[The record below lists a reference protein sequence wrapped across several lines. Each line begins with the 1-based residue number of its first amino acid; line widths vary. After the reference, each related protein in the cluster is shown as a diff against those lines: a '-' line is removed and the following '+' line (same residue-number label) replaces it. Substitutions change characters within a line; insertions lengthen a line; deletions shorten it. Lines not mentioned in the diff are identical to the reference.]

1 MKQTNKIVLLTLV
14 CCLFSF
20 CWNTT
25 KAATY
30 FGKATAESKPSIG
43 GVVYISRPLKG
54 STDFG
59 GLLWRRVEN
68 VQTIQQ
74 QVLTKGQR
82 KDLIIIPR
90 DAVGKR
96 VDVEFHFVA
105 LPNEGYK
112 FDKWTAEFV
121 QFKNASEANNNPAS
135 NEVTIKSTKKDDP
148 TIMGTYYA
156 NFVASKV
163 DNVVSKTDVTVSGN
177 PYGVSNEGTV
187 VFTVSNANGVKD
199 FTCSISGEGFAFAD
213 GTYENSATYNNDN
226 GQITIRYTYT
236 ADNALGIFNGTI
248 TLTSKGHDDGQ
259 KESEKS
265 ETIVATVSDFTP
277 SFSVSDYNYN
287 FDNQVVVGGNFY
299 NGANKLAPTSLN
311 VFANAQPAT
320 ENKNGTVW
328 SVWLS
333 DNASGVFSVDG
344 ALGAD
349 GKYHPDKG
357 NATVKLSPKK
367 AGAYSAKL
375 HIQCTYYDKNGQP
388 TSTEKIIT
396 LLANTIS
403 VGSKLLFNAQDGYA
417 HTFSDTYCA
426 EKIENTIPLQVEH
439 VTDLSCSIDGNTD
452 NVFTCSLVNN
462 QVVISILSQK
472 PGNYSAVVV
481 VKGKN
486 SNNPGYE
493 NEETSATMQVSGKVL
508 LHTPELKALS
518 GHSQVT
524 LRWQPIVGATEY
536 RLQIG
541 TETPITISADKT
553 EYVHSNL
560 SVNQT
565 YTYTLTAVYAP
576 DETYNTSATA
586 TATSGVITAES
597 ASATGLQTGTQ
608 HPTYNTFP
616 YKKLRDI
623 DLSAAFANG
632 KAAFDSLYI
641 FGVTTNTD
649 EATVTVDG
657 KKYPVITGPSAQKEI
672 NAKTPCYIYKR
683 DGDNYCHSGTIENMN
698 VADKP
703 SQFNIPAKG
712 QKLYFTGYCPY
723 ASCGYK
729 ETDNGVIYI
738 SYSKSNIDIYLDNL
752 QLYPRIKKEKGL
764 YYRDS
769 KGNRDPY
776 NADTTK
782 IDAGAFILG
791 GLNYFVQG
799 SGGALVFHNQNKEF
813 YPKVHLS
820 GDNTLKS
827 TNGRVIRL
835 TQGNI
840 VLQAGQYSSPIHI
853 LATDNKSKTILSID
867 DEWFK
872 RNASGT
878 ERVNG
883 ILRLENSVKN
893 SPSIDLGN
901 QQNIINFNGGRI
913 YMRNAIP
920 FSGAYKTAFA
930 VSWRKFEK
938 TMLGLTATMYGV
950 GQDQADGGV
959 NFNDGTIFCM
969 PLLESDIAVAYRS
982 FYRDYTSMKCP
993 KTVKINGGTFNSMVW
1008 ACDSAASLGGSPTN
1022 MHGDTLARVGFK
1034 ANSVDGYGLQSSPIV
1049 FNNVMYNN
1057 ETLAD
1062 HYQNNPNCGYN
1073 QNSITPTDKDSVFYI
1088 IPSDEVVQDMGI
1100 TPWVLCIPE
1109 LKAGSS
1115 GKDMIMGGDK
1125 NVTST
1130 DKTKTLRLL
1139 YGSFDDYVVDA
1150 LYDDKDKYV
1159 SPSLGATV
1167 TMTDKNKKHQEILNT
1182 SDYAIEDR
1190 VYMILPLVA
1199 DQWRMF
1205 VPPFDVSKVS
1215 VIESYPDD
1223 LAKKETVNEARKNQ
1237 ARHTLDF
1244 LYYCCEGIEFYNN
1257 SAVGLDNFKNS
1268 WINYTYK
1275 TSKYRP
1281 QIIELAHATE
1291 DNWFDANYYLYHSSG
1306 TWSFDGTNFTTDWQP
1321 AAVENKQFDGTT
1333 HPVVMKQGEIYA
1345 FEFPYKQGNDYTKW
1359 DYWTGKYLLLEGY
1372 GPQTLH
1378 GTNYVSEVT
1387 GDYLVS
1393 GSASL
1398 RGNATFADMTVPQKS
1413 NAYYLTTSTSGNTEN
1428 NKYIAG
1434 ANQSRTLEPAEG
1446 FLLANIPVSSAP
1458 ARAIAIN
1465 TGVVTYD
1472 QETETTGSVPTIAG
1486 GRTLIVNSVDGGLTV
1501 IPVVPQQVGIY
1512 GSAGQL
1518 ITSDYMTDETTLSL
1532 PAGIYMVRGEKETA
1546 KVIVR

>member
-1 MKQTNKIVLLTLV
+1 MNTIENICKFLKLGLVVFCVVVSNDSFGARHYGKADVKSNPSRSGYVGISEKNKEDAVSRISKNSSTDSATPSKYNWSKDADLTVYFTCKSRYGYAFSTWTCQTPQFTSVDV
-14 CCLFSF
+14 
-20 CWNTT
+20 TT
-25 KAATY
+25 KNTVTCT
-30 FGKATAESKPSIG
+30 GTE
-43 GVVYISRPLKG
+43 
-54 STDFG
+54 T
-59 GLLWRRVEN
+59 
-68 VQTIQQ
+68 
-74 QVLTKGQR
+74 
-82 KDLIIIPR
+82 
-90 DAVGKR
+90 
-96 VDVEFHFVA
+96 
-105 LPNEGYK
+105 
-112 FDKWTAEFV
+112 
-121 QFKNASEANNNPAS
+121 NP
-135 NEVTIKSTKKDDP
+135 TP
-148 TIMGTYYA
+148 MGTYYA

-163 DNVVSKTDVTVSGN
+163 DNVVSKTDVAVSGN

-187 VFTVSNANGVKD
+187 VFAVSNADEVED
-199 FTCSISGEGFAFAD
+199 FTCSISGEGFAFAS
-213 GTYENSATYNNDN
+213 GTYATYNN
-226 GQITIRYTYT
+226 GQITIRYKYT
-236 ADNALGIFNGTI
+236 AGNEAGKHRGII
-248 TLTSKGHDDGQ
+248 TLTSKGFDDG
-259 KESEKS
+259 KDPSS
-265 ETIVATVSDFTP
+265 LSVSIFANVDLMP

-287 FDNQVVVGGNFY
+287 VDNVVIVGASILNKE
-299 NGANKLAPTSLN
+299 GALIPTYQN
-311 VFANAQPAT
+311 EAAKA
-320 ENKNGTVW
+320 EMAIGNKNGTIW
-328 SVWLS
+328 SVWLT
-333 DNASGVFSVDG
+333 DNTNNAFTVVGTPDT
-344 ALGAD
+344 D
-349 GKYHPDKG
+349 GKYHPEKG
-357 NATVKLSPKK
+357 NAIVKLLPMQ
-367 AGAYSAKL
+367 AGSYSAKL
-375 HIQCTYYDKNGQP
+375 HVQCTYYDKNGMAFV
-388 TSTEKIIT
+388 STEQTIT
-396 LLANTIS
+396 LSATATQS
-403 VGSKLLFNAQDGYA
+403 QQSKLTFNNTEGYA
-417 HTFSDTYCA
+417 HRFKDTYCN
-426 EKIENTIPLQVEH
+426 EKIENIISLKVENVINLQ
-439 VTDLSCSIDGNTD
+439 CSMTGNDD
-452 NVFTCSLVNN
+452 NVFAYNLGDG
-462 QVVISILSQK
+462 QVVISISSAK
-472 PGNYSAVVV
+472 PGNYSATLTISGDDSRVGHS
-481 VKGKN
+481 GK
-486 SNNPGYE
+486 
-493 NEETSATMQVSGKVL
+493 TSATMQVSGKVL
-508 LHTPELKALS
+508 LRTPELKALS

-524 LRWQPIVGATEY
+524 LRWQPIVGATGY

-541 TETPITISADKT
+541 PDTPITISADQT

-565 YTYTLTAVYAP
+565 YTYTLTAVYAT

-608 HPTYNTFP
+608 HPTFNTFP

-632 KAAFDSLYI
+632 KAACDLLYI

-649 EATVTVDG
+649 GVTITVNG
-657 KKYPVITGPSAQKEI
+657 EKYPKINAPSSVAAS
-672 NAKTPCYIYKR
+672 NAKTPCYIYQQ
-683 DGDNYCHSGTIENMN
+683 DGDNYRYKETIENMN
-698 VADKP
+698 VPSKP
-703 SQFNIPAKG
+703 SQFNISANG

-729 ETDNGVIYI
+729 ETDNGVICI
-738 SYSKSNIDIYLDNL
+738 FRSKNQNPNIDIYLDNL

-764 YYRDS
+764 CYN
-769 KGNRDPY
+769 KDPY
-776 NADTTK
+776 NADTTTIG
-782 IDAGAFILG
+782 IDDF
-791 GLNYFVQG
+791 GLIVWDLKYYVQG
-799 SGGALVFHNQNKEF
+799 SGGALVFHNKNKDKEF
-813 YPKVHLS
+813 NPKVHLS

-835 TQGNI
+835 TYSDK

-853 LATDNKSKTILSID
+853 LATDNDSKTILSID

-878 ERVNG
+878 EHVNG

-901 QQNIINFNGGRI
+901 QQNTINFNGGRI

-938 TMLGLTATMYGV
+938 TVGPISAIMYGL
-950 GQDQADGGV
+950 GQDQANGGV

-969 PLLESDIAVAYRS
+969 PLLESDIAAAYRS

-993 KTVKINGGTFNSMVW
+993 TTVKINGGTFNSMVW
-1008 ACDSAASLGGSPTN
+1008 ACDAAASLGGSPTN
-1022 MHGDTLARVGFK
+1022 MHGDPLTRVGFK

-1088 IPSDEVVQDMGI
+1088 IPSDKVVQDVGLI
-1100 TPWVLCIPE
+1100 PWVLCIPE
-1109 LKAGSS
+1109 LKAGST
-1115 GKDMIMGGDK
+1115 GKEMIMGGDK
-1125 NVTST
+1125 DVTST

-1139 YGSFDDYVVDA
+1139 YGSFDDYMVNA
-1150 LYDDKDKYV
+1150 LSGYV

-1167 TMTDKNKKHQEILNT
+1167 KMTDQRKKHQEILNT

-1215 VIESYPDD
+1215 IIESYPDD
-1223 LAKKETVNEARKNQ
+1223 LATKETVDAARKNQ

-1275 TSKYRP
+1275 NYNYRP
-1281 QIIELAHATE
+1281 QIIELTHATE
-1291 DNWFDANYYLYHSSG
+1291 DNWFDAHYYLYHSSG

-1378 GTNYVSEVT
+1378 GTNYASEVT
-1387 GDYLVS
+1387 GDYLVP

-1413 NAYYLTTSTSGNTEN
+1413 NAYYLTTSTSGNTDK

-1446 FLLANIPVSSAP
+1446 FLLANIPASSAP

-1472 QETETTGSVPTIAG
+1472 QETETTTGVPTIAG

-1501 IPVVPQQVGIY
+1501 IPVVAQQVGIY

-1518 ITSDYMTDETTLSL
+1518 IASDYMTDETTLSL

-1546 KVIVR
+1546 KVVVR

>member
-1 MKQTNKIVLLTLV
+1 MKNISTRYSLLITII
-14 CCLFSF
+14 CLTIF
-20 CWNTT
+20 CGLLPT
-25 KAATY
+25 KVMAAGTFY
-30 FGKATAESKPSIG
+30 GKAVAEANPQRG
-43 GVVYISRPLKG
+43 GYVYIDVYYKVAIDYEKEDVEKKISTLTSHSATCNRWTLSN
-54 STDFG
+54 STDFY
-59 GLLWRRVEN
+59 VHFTN
-68 VQTIQQ
+68 NSK
-74 QVLTKGQR
+74 KGYAFIGWTSPNGFKSSSKTAQNHIER
-82 KDLIIIPR
+82 CNGSEEEPTDL
-90 DAVGKR
+90 
-96 VDVEFHFVA
+96 
-105 LPNEGYK
+105 
-112 FDKWTAEFV
+112 
-121 QFKNASEANNNPAS
+121 
-135 NEVTIKSTKKDDP
+135 
-148 TIMGTYYA
+148 GTYYA

-163 DNVVSKTDVTVSGN
+163 DNVVSKTDVVVSGN
-177 PYGVSNEGTV
+177 PYGVSNDGTV
-187 VFTVSNANGVKD
+187 VFAVSNADEIAD
-199 FTCSISGEGFAFAD
+199 FSCLISGEGFAFAN
-213 GTYENSATYNNDN
+213 GTYENSATYSN
-226 GQITIRYTYT
+226 GQITIRYKYT
-236 ADNALGIFNGTI
+236 AGNEVGKHGGNI
-248 TLTSKGHDDGQ
+248 TLTSKGFDDG
-259 KESEKS
+259 KDPSSLSES
-265 ETIVATVSDFTP
+265 IFANVDLTP

-287 FDNQVVVGGNFY
+287 VDNVVIVGASILNKE
-299 NGANKLAPTSLN
+299 GALIPTYQN
-311 VFANAQPAT
+311 EAAKA
-320 ENKNGTVW
+320 EMAIGNKNGTIW
-328 SVWLS
+328 SVWLT
-333 DNASGVFSVDG
+333 DNTNNAFTVVGTPDT
-344 ALGAD
+344 D
-349 GKYHPDKG
+349 GKYHPEKG
-357 NATVKLSPKK
+357 NAIVKLLPMQ
-367 AGAYSAKL
+367 AGSYSAKL
-375 HIQCTYYDKNGQP
+375 HVQCTYYDKNGMASV
-388 TSTEKIIT
+388 STEQTIT
-396 LLANTIS
+396 LSATATLS
-403 VGSKLLFNAQDGYA
+403 QQSKLTFNNTEEYA
-417 HTFSDTYCA
+417 HRFKDTYCN
-426 EKIENTIPLQVEH
+426 EKIENIISLKVENVINLQ
-439 VTDLSCSIDGNTD
+439 CSMTGKDD
-452 NVFTCSLVNN
+452 NVFAYNLGDG
-462 QVVISILSQK
+462 QVVISLLSAK
-472 PGNYSAVVV
+472 PGNYSATLTISGDDSREGQS
-481 VKGKN
+481 GK
-486 SNNPGYE
+486 
-493 NEETSATMQVSGKVL
+493 TSATMQVSGKVL

-576 DETYNTSATA
+576 DETYNTSTTA

-608 HPTYNTFP
+608 HPTNNTFP

-632 KAAFDSLYI
+632 KAACDLLYI

-649 EATVTVDG
+649 GATVTVNG
-657 KKYPVITGPSAQKEI
+657 KNYPEITRPSAQKEI
-672 NAKTPCYIYKR
+672 NAKTPCYIYQK
-683 DGDNYCHSGTIENMN
+683 DGDNYRYKETIENMN
-698 VADKP
+698 VPSKP
-703 SQFNIPAKG
+703 SQFKISANG

-729 ETDNGVIYI
+729 EDDNGVIYI
-738 SYSKSNIDIYLDNL
+738 FRSKNQNPNIDIYLDNL

-764 YYRDS
+764 YYS
-769 KGNRDPY
+769 KDPY
-776 NADTTK
+776 NADTTTIGISDFGWDLK
-782 IDAGAFILG
+782 
-791 GLNYFVQG
+791 YYVQG
-799 SGGALVFHNQNKEF
+799 SGGALVFHNQNKDKEF
-813 YPKVHLS
+813 NPKVHLS

-835 TQGNI
+835 TYSDK

-853 LATDNKSKTILSID
+853 LATDNDSKTVLSID
-867 DEWFK
+867 DEWFR

-901 QQNIINFNGGRI
+901 QQNTINFNGGRI

-930 VSWRKFEK
+930 VSWRNFEK
-938 TMLGLTATMYGV
+938 TMGPISATMYGL
-950 GQDQADGGV
+950 GQDQANGGV

-969 PLLESDIAVAYRS
+969 PLLESDIAAAYRS

-993 KTVKINGGTFNSMVW
+993 TTVKINGGTFNSMVW
-1008 ACDSAASLGGSPTN
+1008 ACDAAASLGGSPTN
-1022 MHGDTLARVGFK
+1022 MHGDPLTRVGFK

-1088 IPSDEVVQDMGI
+1088 IPSDKVVQDVGLI
-1100 TPWVLCIPE
+1100 PWVLCIPE
-1109 LKAGSS
+1109 LKAGST
-1115 GKDMIMGGDK
+1115 GNEMIMGGDK
-1125 NVTST
+1125 DVTST

-1139 YGSFDDYVVDA
+1139 YGSFDDYMVSA
-1150 LYDDKDKYV
+1150 LSGYV

-1167 TMTDKNKKHQEILNT
+1167 KMTDQRKKHQEILNA

-1215 VIESYPDD
+1215 VVESYPDD
-1223 LAKKETVNEARKNQ
+1223 LATKETVDAARKNQ

-1275 TSKYRP
+1275 NYNYRP
-1281 QIIELAHATE
+1281 QIIELTHATE
-1291 DNWFDANYYLYHSSG
+1291 DNWFDAHYYLYHSSG
-1306 TWSFDGTNFTTDWQP
+1306 TWNFDGVNFTTDWQP
-1321 AAVENKQFDGTT
+1321 AAVENKQFDGMT

-1387 GDYLVS
+1387 GDYSVS

-1398 RGNATFADMTVPQKS
+1398 RGNATFADMTVQKS
-1413 NAYYLTTSTSGNTEN
+1413 NAYYLTTSTSGNTEK

-1446 FLLANIPVSSAP
+1446 FLLANIPASSAP

-1472 QETETTGSVPTIAG
+1472 QETETTTGVPTIAG

-1501 IPVVPQQVGIY
+1501 IPVVAQQVGIY

-1518 ITSDYMTDETTLSL
+1518 IASDYMTDETTLSL

>member
-1 MKQTNKIVLLTLV
+1 MKRIYPKYGLWLKIVCAIVLL
-14 CCLFSF
+14 CSFS
-20 CWNTT
+20 NRIE
-25 KAATY
+25 AGRHY
-30 FGKATAESKPSIG
+30 GKAIVKSQPERGGYVYVSQNSAKDAEQKITTLTTDASTPSKYNWSKDADLT
-43 GVVYISRPLKG
+43 VYF
-54 STDFG
+54 T
-59 GLLWRRVEN
+59 
-68 VQTIQQ
+68 
-74 QVLTKGQR
+74 
-82 KDLIIIPR
+82 
-90 DAVGKR
+90 
-96 VDVEFHFVA
+96 
-105 LPNEGYK
+105 
-112 FDKWTAEFV
+112 
-121 QFKNASEANNNPAS
+121 NNPAKGYAFNGWTS
-135 NEVTIKSTKKDDP
+135 TNGFSSSSKTAQNTITCKGSEDSP
-148 TIMGTYYA
+148 TDMGTYYA

-163 DNVVSKTDVTVSGN
+163 DNVVSKTDVAVSGN

-187 VFTVSNANGVKD
+187 VFAVSNADEVAD
-199 FTCSISGEGFAFAD
+199 FTCSISREGFAFAD
-213 GTYENSATYNNDN
+213 RTYENSATYSN
-226 GQITIRYTYT
+226 GQITIRYKYT
-236 ADNALGIFNGTI
+236 ADNEAGKHGGSI
-248 TLTSKGHDDGQ
+248 TLTSKGYDEGKDPSSWS
-259 KESEKS
+259 ES
-265 ETIVATVSDFTP
+265 IFANVDLTP
-277 SFSVSDYNYN
+277 SFSTLDNYDYNS
-287 FDNQVVVGGNFY
+287 DNEVIVGASILSKE
-299 NGANKLAPTSLN
+299 GALTPTYQN
-311 VFANAQPAT
+311 ETAEAETAIG
-320 ENKNGTVW
+320 NKNGTIW
-328 SVWLS
+328 SVWLT
-333 DNASGVFSVDG
+333 DNTNNAFTVVGTLDT
-344 ALGAD
+344 D
-349 GKYHPDKG
+349 GKYHPEKG
-357 NATVKLSPKK
+357 NAIVKLLPMQ
-367 AGAYSAKL
+367 AGSYSAKL
-375 HIQCTYYDKNGQP
+375 HVQCTYYDKNGMASV
-388 TSTEKIIT
+388 STEQTIT
-396 LLANTIS
+396 LSATATLS
-403 VGSKLLFNAQDGYA
+403 QQSKLTFNNTEGYA
-417 HTFSDTYCA
+417 HRFKDTYCN
-426 EKIENTIPLQVEH
+426 EKIENIISLKVENVINLQ
-439 VTDLSCSIDGNTD
+439 CSMTGNDD
-452 NVFTCSLVNN
+452 NVFAYNLGDG
-462 QVVISILSQK
+462 QVVISLLSAK
-472 PGNYSAVVV
+472 PGNYSATLTISGDDSREGQS
-481 VKGKN
+481 GK
-486 SNNPGYE
+486 
-493 NEETSATMQVSGKVL
+493 TSATMQVSGKVL

-565 YTYTLTAVYAP
+565 YTDTLTAVYAP
-576 DETYNTSATA
+576 DETYNTSTTA

-608 HPTYNTFP
+608 HPTNNTFP

-632 KAAFDSLYI
+632 KAACDLLYI

-649 EATVTVDG
+649 GATVTVNG
-657 KKYPVITGPSAQKEI
+657 KNYPEITRPSAQKEI
-672 NAKTPCYIYKR
+672 NAKTPCYIYQK
-683 DGDNYCHSGTIENMN
+683 DGDNYRYKETIENMN
-698 VADKP
+698 VPSKP
-703 SQFNIPAKG
+703 SQFKISANG

-729 ETDNGVIYI
+729 EDDNGVIYI
-738 SYSKSNIDIYLDNL
+738 FRSKNQNPNIDIYLDNL

-764 YYRDS
+764 YYS
-769 KGNRDPY
+769 KDPY
-776 NADTTK
+776 NADTTTIGISDFGWDLK
-782 IDAGAFILG
+782 
-791 GLNYFVQG
+791 YYVQG
-799 SGGALVFHNQNKEF
+799 SGGALVFHNQNKDKEF
-813 YPKVHLS
+813 NPKVHLS

-835 TQGNI
+835 TYSDK

-853 LATDNKSKTILSID
+853 LATDNDSKTVLSID
-867 DEWFK
+867 DEWFR

-901 QQNIINFNGGRI
+901 QQNTINFNGGRI

-930 VSWRKFEK
+930 VSWRNFEK
-938 TMLGLTATMYGV
+938 TMGPISATMYGL
-950 GQDQADGGV
+950 GQDQANGDV

-969 PLLESDIAVAYRS
+969 PLLESDIAAAYRS

-993 KTVKINGGTFNSMVW
+993 TTVKINGGTFNSMVW
-1008 ACDSAASLGGSPTN
+1008 ACDAAASLGGSPTN
-1022 MHGDTLARVGFK
+1022 MHGDPLTRVGFK

-1088 IPSDEVVQDMGI
+1088 IPSDKVVQDVGLI
-1100 TPWVLCIPE
+1100 PWVLCIPE
-1109 LKAGSS
+1109 LKAGST
-1115 GKDMIMGGDK
+1115 GNEMIMGGDK
-1125 NVTST
+1125 DVTST

-1139 YGSFDDYVVDA
+1139 YGSFDDYMVSA
-1150 LYDDKDKYV
+1150 LSGYV

-1167 TMTDKNKKHQEILNT
+1167 KMTDQRKKHQEILNA

-1215 VIESYPDD
+1215 VVESYPDD
-1223 LAKKETVNEARKNQ
+1223 LATKETVDAARKNQ

-1275 TSKYRP
+1275 NYNYRP
-1281 QIIELAHATE
+1281 QIIELTHATE
-1291 DNWFDANYYLYHSSG
+1291 NNWFDAHYYLYHSSG

-1378 GTNYVSEVT
+1378 GTNYALEVT

-1413 NAYYLTTSTSGNTEN
+1413 NAYYLTTSTSGNTEQ

-1446 FLLANIPVSSAP
+1446 FLLANIPASSAP

-1472 QETETTGSVPTIAG
+1472 QETETTTGVPTIAG

-1501 IPVVPQQVGIY
+1501 IPVVAQQVGIY

-1518 ITSDYMTDETTLSL
+1518 IASDYMTDETTLSL
-1532 PAGIYMVRGEKETA
+1532 PAGIYMVRGEKEII

>member
-1 MKQTNKIVLLTLV
+1 MKQSNGVLLWLCILV
-14 CCLFSF
+14 CVLFFSGPCQAGFLSKTFCL
-20 CWNTT
+20 
-25 KAATY
+25 
-30 FGKATAESKPSIG
+30 KATIVAQPADRGGIVYLSRSINKAGYYSSVEDDNTIESKVLSDG
-43 GVVYISRPLKG
+43 KN
-54 STDFG
+54 TDAA
-59 GLLWRRVEN
+59 V
-68 VQTIQQ
+68 IY
-74 QVLTKGQR
+74 
-82 KDLIIIPR
+82 KDDFASKKSSEITFRFI
-90 DAVGKR
+90 AS
-96 VDVEFHFVA
+96 
-105 LPNEGYK
+105 PNKGYK
-112 FDKWTAEFV
+112 FGSWTL
-121 QFKNASEANNNPAS
+121 SDGTSISNNPAS
-135 NEVTIKSTKKDDP
+135 QTIECRTSGTDVPYDV
-148 TIMGTYYA
+148 GTYYA

-163 DNVVSKTDVTVSGN
+163 DNVVSKTDVAVSGN

-187 VFTVSNANGVKD
+187 VFAVSYANGIAD
-199 FTCSISGEGFAFAD
+199 FTCLISGEGFAFAN
-213 GTYENSATYNNDN
+213 GSYENSATYNSSN
-226 GQITIRYTYT
+226 GQITIRYKYT
-236 ADNALGIFNGTI
+236 ADNEAGKHGGII
-248 TLTSKGHDDGQ
+248 TLTSKGFDDG
-259 KESEKS
+259 KDPSSLSES
-265 ETIVATVSDFTP
+265 IFANVDLTP

-287 FDNQVVVGGNFY
+287 VDNVVIVGASILNKE
-299 NGANKLAPTSLN
+299 GALTPTYQN
-311 VFANAQPAT
+311 EAAKT
-320 ENKNGTVW
+320 EMAIGNKNGTIW
-328 SVWLS
+328 SVWLT
-333 DNASGVFSVDG
+333 DNTNNAFTVVGTPDT
-344 ALGAD
+344 D
-349 GKYHPDKG
+349 GKYHPEKG
-357 NATVKLSPKK
+357 KAIVKLLPMQ
-367 AGAYSAKL
+367 AGSYSAKL
-375 HIQCTYYDKNGQP
+375 YVQCTYYDKNGMASV
-388 TSTEKIIT
+388 STEQTIT
-396 LLANTIS
+396 LSATATLS
-403 VGSKLLFNAQDGYA
+403 QQSKLTFNNTEGYA
-417 HTFSDTYCA
+417 HRFKDTYCN
-426 EKIENTIPLQVEH
+426 EKIENIISLKVENVINLQ
-439 VTDLSCSIDGNTD
+439 CSMTGNDD
-452 NVFTCSLVNN
+452 NVFAYNFGDG
-462 QVVISILSQK
+462 QVVISLLSAK
-472 PGNYSAVVV
+472 PGDYSATLTISGDDSREGQS
-481 VKGKN
+481 GK
-486 SNNPGYE
+486 
-493 NEETSATMQVSGKVL
+493 TSATMQVSGKVL
-508 LHTPELKALS
+508 LHTPELTALS

-524 LRWQPIVGATEY
+524 LRWQPIVGATGY

-576 DETYNTSATA
+576 DETYNTTSATA

-632 KAAFDSLYI
+632 KAACNWLYI

-649 EATVTVDG
+649 GATVTVNG
-657 KKYPVITGPSAQKEI
+657 KNYPVITGPSAQKPA
-672 NAKTPCYIYKR
+672 NAKTPCYIYQK
-683 DGDNYCHSGTIENMN
+683 DGDNYRYEETIENMN

-703 SQFNIPAKG
+703 SRFNISANG

-729 ETDNGVIYI
+729 ETDNGVICI
-738 SYSKSNIDIYLDNL
+738 FRSKNQNPNIDIYLDNL

-764 YYRDS
+764 YYS
-769 KGNRDPY
+769 KDPY
-776 NADTTK
+776 HADTTTIGISDFGWALK
-782 IDAGAFILG
+782 
-791 GLNYFVQG
+791 YYVQG
-799 SGGALVFHNQNKEF
+799 SGGALVFHNKNKDKEF
-813 YPKVHLS
+813 NPKVHLS

-835 TQGNI
+835 TYSDK

-853 LATDNKSKTILSID
+853 LATDNDSKTILSID

-901 QQNIINFNGGRI
+901 QQNTINFNGGRI

-938 TMLGLTATMYGV
+938 TVGPISATMYGL
-950 GQDQADGGV
+950 GQDQANGGV

-969 PLLESDIAVAYRS
+969 PLLESDIAAAYRS

-993 KTVKINGGTFNSMVW
+993 TTVKINGGTFNSMVW
-1008 ACDSAASLGGSPTN
+1008 ACDAAASLGGSPTN
-1022 MHGDTLARVGFK
+1022 MHGDPLTRVGFK
-1034 ANSVDGYGLQSSPIV
+1034 ANSVDGYDLQSSPIV

-1088 IPSDEVVQDMGI
+1088 IPSDKVVQDVGLI
-1100 TPWVLCIPE
+1100 PWVLCIPE
-1109 LKAGSS
+1109 LKAGST
-1115 GKDMIMGGDK
+1115 GKEMIMGGDK
-1125 NVTST
+1125 DVTST

-1139 YGSFDDYVVDA
+1139 YGSFDDYMVNA
-1150 LYDDKDKYV
+1150 LSGYV

-1167 TMTDKNKKHQEILNT
+1167 KMTDQRKKHQEILNT

-1215 VIESYPDD
+1215 IIESYPDD
-1223 LAKKETVNEARKNQ
+1223 LATKETVDAARKNQ

-1275 TSKYRP
+1275 NYNYRP
-1281 QIIELAHATE
+1281 QIIELTHATE
-1291 DNWFDANYYLYHSSG
+1291 NNWFDAHYYLYHSSG

-1378 GTNYVSEVT
+1378 GTKYASEVT

-1413 NAYYLTTSTSGNTEN
+1413 NAYYLTTSTSGNTEQ

-1446 FLLANIPVSSAP
+1446 FLLANIPASSAP

-1472 QETETTGSVPTIAG
+1472 QETETTTGVPTIAG

-1501 IPVVPQQVGIY
+1501 IPVVAQQVGIY

-1518 ITSDYMTDETTLSL
+1518 IASDYMTDETTLSL

>member
-1 MKQTNKIVLLTLV
+1 MRACKYYIILLVGL
-14 CCLFSF
+14 LLS
-20 CWNTT
+20 NE
-25 KAATY
+25 TY
-30 FGKATAESKPSIG
+30 AYVYGNATAEAKPQLG
-43 GVVYISRPLKG
+43 GIVSVRDSESAAQKDINEKQNNKESGLIR
-54 STDFG
+54 G
-59 GLLWRRVEN
+59 GGRIDMRGEITAYLN
-68 VQTIQQ
+68 C
-74 QVLTKGQR
+74 K
-82 KDLIIIPR
+82 
-90 DAVGKR
+90 
-96 VDVEFHFVA
+96 
-105 LPNEGYK
+105 PNDGYR
-112 FDKWTAEFV
+112 FDKWQKDGQDYTNTMKASYCLKECKNWNMLSPTVLGYFV
-121 QFKNASEANNNPAS
+121 
-135 NEVTIKSTKKDDP
+135 
-148 TIMGTYYA
+148 A
-156 NFVASKV
+156 NFVASQV
-163 DNVVSKTDVTVSGN
+163 LSGEVQTPTTVLVEGE
-177 PYGVSNEGTV
+177 PYGISEKGEV
-187 VFTVSNANGVKD
+187 VFTVKNADAVAD
-199 FTCSISGEGFAFAD
+199 FTCSFEGAGFDFYGTNGTD
-213 GTYENSATYNNDN
+213 GTYENSATFSNGKITIAYRYKADNVVGLHQGKIKLISKGTDDGTTYSSVSVDVSANAQFTPDFSVSSPYNYNNENAVFVGTAVASTNLLFPTPKNGAASANSAQN
-226 GQITIRYTYT
+226 GQ
-236 ADNALGIFNGTI
+236 NGTI
-248 TLTSKGHDDGQ
+248 WKAWLTDDAANVFKINNGTKGSDNKYVVENGEIIVLLTSKNQGIQ
-259 KESEKS
+259 
-265 ETIVATVSDFTP
+265 TAT
-277 SFSVSDYNYN
+277 
-287 FDNQVVVGGNFY
+287 
-299 NGANKLAPTSLN
+299 
-311 VFANAQPAT
+311 
-320 ENKNGTVW
+320 
-328 SVWLS
+328 
-333 DNASGVFSVDG
+333 
-344 ALGAD
+344 
-349 GKYHPDKG
+349 
-357 NATVKLSPKK
+357 
-367 AGAYSAKL
+367 L
-375 HIQCTYYDKNGQP
+375 HIQCVYYDKHGTPSNVV
-388 TSTEKIIT
+388 EKEIILT
-396 LLANTIS
+396 AN
-403 VGSKLLFNAQDGYA
+403 A
-417 HTFSDTYCA
+417 TFSDESKITFAGQDNYIHNFGTTYTDTPVQT
-426 EKIENTIPLQVEH
+426 TIPIAIVNVKNCTPSFDKNGDVFGCVLG
-439 VTDLSCSIDGNTD
+439 DLDMQL
-452 NVFTCSLVNN
+452 SL
-462 QVVISILSQK
+462 LSAK
-472 PGNYSAVVV
+472 PGNYSATLTVSGDDSRDGQS
-481 VKGKN
+481 GK
-486 SNNPGYE
+486 
-493 NEETSATMQVSGKVL
+493 TSASMQVSGKVL
-508 LHTPELKALS
+508 LRTPELKALS

-524 LRWQPIVGATEY
+524 LRWQPIVGVTGY

-541 TETPITISADKT
+541 TDTPITIPADQT

-560 SVNQT
+560 SVNQN
-565 YTYTLTAVYAP
+565 YTYTLTAVYSP

-586 TATSGVITAES
+586 AATVGVITYES

-608 HPTYNTFP
+608 HPTSNTFP

-632 KAAFDSLYI
+632 KAACDSLYI

-649 EATVTVDG
+649 GATVAVDG
-657 KKYPVITGPSAQKEI
+657 KKYPVITGPSAQKPA
-672 NAKTPCYIYKR
+672 NAKTPCYIYQK
-683 DGDNYCHSGTIENMN
+683 DGDNYRYEETIENMN
-698 VADKP
+698 VAAKP
-703 SQFNIPAKG
+703 SQFNISANG
-712 QKLYFTGYCPY
+712 QKIYFTGYCPY
-723 ASCGYK
+723 ASCGYL
-729 ETDNGVIYI
+729 EDDNGVIYI
-738 SYSKSNIDIYLDNL
+738 SRSKNQNPNIDIYLDNL

-764 YYRDS
+764 CYN
-769 KGNRDPY
+769 KDPY
-776 NADTTK
+776 NADTTTIG
-782 IDAGAFILG
+782 IDDF
-791 GLNYFVQG
+791 GLIVWDLKYYVQG
-799 SGGALVFHNQNKEF
+799 SGGALVFHNKNKDKEF
-813 YPKVHLS
+813 NPKVHLS

-835 TQGNI
+835 TYSDK

-853 LATDNKSKTILSID
+853 LATDNDSKTILSID

-901 QQNIINFNGGRI
+901 QQNTINFNGGRI

-938 TMLGLTATMYGV
+938 TVGPISAIMYGL
-950 GQDQADGGV
+950 GQDQANGGV

-969 PLLESDIAVAYRS
+969 PLLESDIAAAYRS

-993 KTVKINGGTFNSMVW
+993 TTVKINGGTFNSMVW
-1008 ACDSAASLGGSPTN
+1008 ACDAAASLGGSPTN
-1022 MHGDTLARVGFK
+1022 MHGDPLTRVGFK
-1034 ANSVDGYGLQSSPIV
+1034 ANSVDGYDLQSSPIV

-1088 IPSDEVVQDMGI
+1088 IPSDKVVQDVGLI
-1100 TPWVLCIPE
+1100 PWVLCIPE
-1109 LKAGSS
+1109 LKAGST
-1115 GKDMIMGGDK
+1115 GKEMIMGGDK
-1125 NVTST
+1125 DVTST

-1139 YGSFDDYVVDA
+1139 YGSFDDYMVNA
-1150 LYDDKDKYV
+1150 LSGYV

-1167 TMTDKNKKHQEILNT
+1167 KMTDQRKKHQEISNT

-1223 LAKKETVNEARKNQ
+1223 LAAKETVDAARKNQ

-1275 TSKYRP
+1275 NYNYRP
-1281 QIIELAHATE
+1281 QIIELTHATE
-1291 DNWFDANYYLYHSSG
+1291 NNWFDAHYYLYHSSG

-1378 GTNYVSEVT
+1378 GTNYASEVT
-1387 GDYLVS
+1387 GDYLVP

-1413 NAYYLTTSTSGNTEN
+1413 NAYYLTTSTSGNTEQ
-1428 NKYIAG
+1428 NKYIVG

-1446 FLLANIPVSSAP
+1446 FLLANIPASSAP

-1472 QETETTGSVPTIAG
+1472 QETETTTGVPMIAG

-1501 IPVVPQQVGIY
+1501 IPVVAQQVGIY

-1518 ITSDYMTDETTLSL
+1518 IASDYMTDETTLSL

>member
-1 MKQTNKIVLLTLV
+1 
-14 CCLFSF
+14 
-20 CWNTT
+20 
-25 KAATY
+25 
-30 FGKATAESKPSIG
+30 
-43 GVVYISRPLKG
+43 
-54 STDFG
+54 
-59 GLLWRRVEN
+59 
-68 VQTIQQ
+68 
-74 QVLTKGQR
+74 
-82 KDLIIIPR
+82 
-90 DAVGKR
+90 
-96 VDVEFHFVA
+96 
-105 LPNEGYK
+105 
-112 FDKWTAEFV
+112 
-121 QFKNASEANNNPAS
+121 
-135 NEVTIKSTKKDDP
+135 
-148 TIMGTYYA
+148 MGTP
-156 NFVASKV
+156 
-163 DNVVSKTDVTVSGN
+163 DT
-177 PYGVSNEGTV
+177 
-187 VFTVSNANGVKD
+187 
-199 FTCSISGEGFAFAD
+199 
-213 GTYENSATYNNDN
+213 
-226 GQITIRYTYT
+226 
-236 ADNALGIFNGTI
+236 
-248 TLTSKGHDDGQ
+248 
-259 KESEKS
+259 
-265 ETIVATVSDFTP
+265 
-277 SFSVSDYNYN
+277 
-287 FDNQVVVGGNFY
+287 
-299 NGANKLAPTSLN
+299 
-311 VFANAQPAT
+311 
-320 ENKNGTVW
+320 
-328 SVWLS
+328 
-333 DNASGVFSVDG
+333 
-344 ALGAD
+344 D
-349 GKYHPDKG
+349 GKYHPEKG
-357 NATVKLSPKK
+357 NAIVKLLPMQ
-367 AGAYSAKL
+367 AGSYSAKL
-375 HIQCTYYDKNGQP
+375 HVQCTYYDKNGMASV
-388 TSTEKIIT
+388 STEQTIT
-396 LLANTIS
+396 LSATATLS
-403 VGSKLLFNAQDGYA
+403 QQSKLTFNNTEGYA
-417 HTFSDTYCA
+417 HRFKDTYCN
-426 EKIENTIPLQVEH
+426 EKIENIISLKVENVINLQ
-439 VTDLSCSIDGNTD
+439 CSMTGNDD
-452 NVFTCSLVNN
+452 NVFAYNLGDG
-462 QVVISILSQK
+462 QVVISLLSAK
-472 PGNYSAVVV
+472 PGNYSATLTISGDDSREGQS
-481 VKGKN
+481 GK
-486 SNNPGYE
+486 
-493 NEETSATMQVSGKVL
+493 TSATMQVSGKVL

-632 KAAFDSLYI
+632 KAACDLLYI

-649 EATVTVDG
+649 GATVTVDG
-657 KKYPVITGPSAQKEI
+657 KKYPEITRPSAQKEI
-672 NAKTPCYIYKR
+672 NAKTPCYIYQK
-683 DGDNYCHSGTIENMN
+683 DGDNYRYLDTIENMN

-703 SQFNIPAKG
+703 SQFNISANG

-738 SYSKSNIDIYLDNL
+738 FRSKNQDPNIDIYLDNL
-752 QLYPRIKKEKGL
+752 QLYSRVKRKDGFNK
-764 YYRDS
+764 S
-769 KGNRDPY
+769 
-776 NADTTK
+776 ADTTT
-782 IDAGAFILG
+782 IGLSDFGANILD
-791 GLNYFVQG
+791 LKYFVQS
-799 SGGALVFHNQNKEF
+799 SGGALVFHNENNDKEF
-813 YPKVHLS
+813 NPKVHLS

-835 TQGNI
+835 TYSDK

-853 LATDNKSKTILSID
+853 LATDNESKTILSID

-872 RNASGT
+872 RNASGM

-883 ILRLENSVKN
+883 ILHLENSAKN

-901 QQNIINFNGGRI
+901 QQNTVNFNGGRI

-920 FSGAYKTAFA
+920 FSDAYKTAFA

-938 TMLGLTATMYGV
+938 TVSKITAKMYGL
-950 GQDQADGGV
+950 GQDQANGGV
-959 NFNDGTIFCM
+959 NFNDGTIFCV
-969 PLLESDIAVAYRS
+969 PLLESDIAAAYRS

-993 KTVKINGGTFNSMVW
+993 TTVKINGGTFNSMVW
-1008 ACDSAASLGGSPTN
+1008 ACDAAASLGGSPTN
-1022 MHGDTLARVGFK
+1022 MHGDSLTRVGFK

-1049 FNNVMYNN
+1049 FNNVMYKNQ
-1057 ETLAD
+1057 TLAD

-1088 IPSDEVVQDMGI
+1088 IPSDEVVQDVGLI
-1100 TPWVLCIPE
+1100 PWVLCIPE
-1109 LKAGSS
+1109 LKAGSTS
-1115 GKDMIMGGDK
+1115 KEMIMGGDK
-1125 NVTST
+1125 DVTST

-1139 YGSFDDYVVDA
+1139 YGSFDDYMVNA
-1150 LYDDKDKYV
+1150 LSGYV
-1159 SPSLGATV
+1159 SPSLGAIV

-1182 SDYAIEDR
+1182 SDYTIEDR

-1205 VPPFDVSKVS
+1205 VPPFDVSRVS

-1223 LAKKETVNEARKNQ
+1223 LATKETVDKACENQ
-1237 ARHTLDF
+1237 ALHTLDF

-1257 SAVGLDNFKNS
+1257 SAAGLDNFKNS

-1275 TSKYRP
+1275 TYKYRP
-1281 QIIELAHATE
+1281 QIIELIHATE

-1378 GTNYVSEVT
+1378 GTNYASEVT
-1387 GDYLVS
+1387 GDYTVP

-1413 NAYYLTTSTSGNTEN
+1413 NAYYLTTSTSGNTEQ

-1446 FLLANIPVSSAP
+1446 FLLANIPASSAP

-1472 QETETTGSVPTIAG
+1472 QETETTTGVPTIAG
-1486 GRTLIVNSVDGGLTV
+1486 GRTLIVNSMDGGLTV
-1501 IPVVPQQVGIY
+1501 IPVVAQQVGIY

-1518 ITSDYMTDETTLSL
+1518 IASDYMTDETTLSL

>member
-14 CCLFSF
+14 CCLFTF

-25 KAATY
+25 KAATTY
-30 FGKATAESKPSIG
+30 YGKATAESKPSIG
-43 GVVYISRPLKG
+43 GVVYVSNPQKDALG
-54 STDFG
+54 WF
-59 GLLWRRVEN
+59 WRSVEDT
-68 VQTIQQ
+68 QTIQKK
-74 QVLTKGQR
+74 VPNEG
-82 KDLIIIPR
+82 KDVYTIIIPR
-90 DAVGKR
+90 YVDGLGKD

-105 LPNEGYK
+105 LPNKGYK
-112 FDKWTAEFV
+112 FDKWTTDFV

-135 NEVTIKSTKKDDP
+135 NKVTIKSKKENDP
-148 TIMGTYYA
+148 TGMGTYYA

-163 DNVVSKTDVTVSGN
+163 DNVVSKTDVAVSGN

-187 VFTVSNANGVKD
+187 VFTVSNANGVED

-333 DNASGVFSVDG
+333 DDASGVFSVDG

-486 SNNPGYE
+486 SNPGHE

-524 LRWQPIVGATEY
+524 LRWQPIVGATGY
-536 RLQIG
+536 VLKQG
-541 TETPITISADKT
+541 TTVLANLSADKT

-560 SVNQT
+560 PVKQT

-576 DETYNTSATA
+576 DETCNTSATA
-586 TATSGVITAES
+586 TATLGVITAES

-608 HPTYNTFP
+608 HPTNNTFP

-632 KAAFDSLYI
+632 KAACDLLYI

-649 EATVTVDG
+649 EVTVTVNG
-657 KKYPVITGPSAQKEI
+657 KEYPVINKPSSVAAS

-683 DGDNYCHSGTIENMN
+683 DGDNYRHEATIENMN
-698 VADKP
+698 VPSKP
-703 SQFNIPAKG
+703 SQFKISANG
-712 QKLYFTGYCPY
+712 QKLYFTGYCPI
-723 ASCGYK
+723 ATTGSTPQEDGIIFVTGG
-729 ETDNGVIYI
+729 EN
-738 SYSKSNIDIYLDNL
+738 SKIDLYLSDL
-752 QLYPRIKKEKGL
+752 QVYPRPKRADG
-764 YYRDS
+764 RS
-769 KGNRDPY
+769 GV
-776 NADTTK
+776 NADTAKVKTE
-782 IDAGAFILG
+782 
-791 GLNYFVQG
+791 GLTNIKMYVIG
-799 SGGALVFHNQNKEF
+799 SGSSIVFRSTSESSKSPFRPSIH
-813 YPKVHLS
+813 VC
-820 GDNTLKS
+820 GDNTLE
-827 TNGRVIRL
+827 GA
-835 TQGNI
+835 QGSFVKVEI
-840 VLQAGQYSSPIHI
+840 ASKVRYAGQYSAPLHI
-853 LATDNKSKTILSID
+853 QSRDTKECTVLSID
-867 DEWFK
+867 DIWFS
-872 RNASGT
+872 RTTSSS
-878 ERVNG
+878 EHCNG
-883 ILRLENSVKN
+883 ILRLTKLNN
-893 SPSIDLGN
+893 NAPSIDIGN
-901 QQNIINFNGGRI
+901 ANTILNFNGGQI
-913 YMRNAIP
+913 YLENAVP
-920 FSGAYKTAFA
+920 QSSQYETAFA
-930 VSWRKFEK
+930 MSYRSYSMTKAFIK
-938 TMLGLTATMYGV
+938 ATIYGI
-950 GQDQADGGV
+950 GGDQADGTIC
-959 NFNDGTIFCM
+959 FNDGSIYCK
-969 PLLESDIAVAYRS
+969 PLDKANLKNYVSY
-982 FYRDYTSMKCP
+982 YRDMTSMKCP
-993 KTVKINGGTFNSMVW
+993 RNTTINGGTFNCDIW
-1008 ACDSAASLGGSPTN
+1008 ACEMPSSLGASPTN
-1022 MHGDTLARVGFK
+1022 YAGDSLRRISFK
-1034 ANSVDGYGLQSSPIV
+1034 IENKHTYGLADPITFSSALT
-1049 FNNVMYNN
+1049 YKG
-1057 ETLAD
+1057 ETLTEYYRT
-1062 HYQNNPNCGYN
+1062 HTPYG
-1073 QNSITPTDKDSVFYI
+1073 QNSIMPNDTNYVFYML
-1088 IPSDEVVQDMGI
+1088 PSDHAIKDI
-1100 TPWVLCIPE
+1100 SIKSWVLCIPE
-1109 LKAGSS
+1109 LSAGSS
-1115 GKDMIMGGDK
+1115 TLKMDFGGDK
-1125 NVTST
+1125 TILFDDSHKISKMCYGIIDYASINEALNGYRSPDLQAEIALDEKNVTH
-1130 DKTKTLRLL
+1130 K
-1139 YGSFDDYVVDA
+1139 
-1150 LYDDKDKYV
+1150 
-1159 SPSLGATV
+1159 
-1167 TMTDKNKKHQEILNT
+1167 QILNDA
-1182 SDYAIEDR
+1182 DYAISDKIYMLLPIKADEWR
-1190 VYMILPLVA
+1190 V
-1199 DQWRMF
+1199 F
-1205 VPPFDVSKVS
+1205 VPPFDVSAVS

-1223 LAKKETVNEARKNQ
+1223 SAKVCSSVEEARRLQNQ
-1237 ARHTLDF
+1237 RTIDL
-1244 LYYCCEGIEFYNN
+1244 LYYIAMGAELNN
-1257 SAVGLDNFKNS
+1257 SQADMSGFVGEWTS
-1268 WINYTYK
+1268 YIR
-1275 TSKYRP
+1275 SKYKYVP
-1281 QIIELAHATE
+1281 KIEPLKHFTGS
-1291 DNWFDANYYLYHSSG
+1291 NFDAHYYLYHSSG
-1306 TWSFDGTNFTTDWQP
+1306 TWSFDGVNFTTDWQP
-1321 AAVENKQFDGTT
+1321 AAVENKQFDGMT
-1333 HPVVMKQGEIYA
+1333 HPVMMKQGEIYA
-1345 FEFPYKQGNDYTKW
+1345 FEFPYKQGNDHTEW

-1378 GTNYVSEVT
+1378 GTNYASEVT

-1398 RGNATFADMTVPQKS
+1398 RGNATFADMTVQKS

-1446 FLLANIPVSSAP
+1446 FLLANIPASSAP

-1472 QETETTGSVPTIAG
+1472 QETETTAGVPTIAG
-1486 GRTLIVNSVDGGLTV
+1486 GRTLIVNSVDGGLTM

-1518 ITSDYMTDETTLSL
+1518 IASDYMTDETTLSL

>member
-1 MKQTNKIVLLTLV
+1 MKRIYLKYGLWLKIVCAIV
-14 CCLFSF
+14 LFCSF
-20 CWNTT
+20 SSEVE
-25 KAATY
+25 AATHYGRAIVKSQPERGGYVYVSKSSAKDAEQKITTLTTDTSNLSKYNWSKDADLTVY
-30 FGKATAESKPSIG
+30 FTNNPQKGYAFKDWTSTNGFFSSYKTAQNT
-43 GVVYISRPLKG
+43 VTCKG
-54 STDFG
+54 SKDSPTD
-59 GLLWRRVEN
+59 
-68 VQTIQQ
+68 
-74 QVLTKGQR
+74 
-82 KDLIIIPR
+82 
-90 DAVGKR
+90 
-96 VDVEFHFVA
+96 
-105 LPNEGYK
+105 
-112 FDKWTAEFV
+112 
-121 QFKNASEANNNPAS
+121 
-135 NEVTIKSTKKDDP
+135 
-148 TIMGTYYA
+148 MGTYYA
-156 NFVASKV
+156 HFVASKV
-163 DNVVSKTDVTVSGN
+163 DNVVSKTDVAVSGN
-177 PYGVSNEGTV
+177 PYGVNNEGTV
-187 VFTVSNANGVKD
+187 VFAVSNADGVGD
-199 FTCSISGEGFAFAD
+199 FKCLISGEGFAFAN
-213 GTYENSATYNNDN
+213 GTYENSATYSN
-226 GQITIRYTYT
+226 GQITIRYKYT
-236 ADNALGIFNGTI
+236 ADNEAGKHRGII
-248 TLTSKGHDDGQ
+248 TLTSKGYDEGKDPSSL
-259 KESEKS
+259 SEP
-265 ETIVATVSDFTP
+265 IFANVDLTP
-277 SFSVSDYNYN
+277 SFSTLNNYDYNR
-287 FDNQVVVGGNFY
+287 DNEVIVGASILNKE
-299 NGANKLAPTSLN
+299 GALTPTYQN
-311 VFANAQPAT
+311 ETAKAETAIG
-320 ENKNGTVW
+320 NKNGTIW
-328 SVWLS
+328 SVWLT
-333 DNASGVFSVDG
+333 DNTNNAFTVVGTPDT
-344 ALGAD
+344 D
-349 GKYHPDKG
+349 GKYHPEKG
-357 NATVKLSPKK
+357 NAIVRLLPMQ
-367 AGAYSAKL
+367 AGSYSAQL
-375 HIQCTYYDKNGQP
+375 HIQCTYYDKNGVASVSSEQ
-388 TSTEKIIT
+388 TIT
-396 LLANTIS
+396 LSATATLS
-403 VGSKLLFNAQDGYA
+403 QQSKLTFNNTEGYA
-417 HTFSDTYCA
+417 HRFKDTYCK
-426 EKIENTIPLQVEH
+426 EKIENIISLKVENVINLQ
-439 VTDLSCSIDGNTD
+439 CSMTGNNDKVFAYNLGDG
-452 NVFTCSLVNN
+452 
-462 QVVISILSQK
+462 QVVISILSAK
-472 PGNYSAVVV
+472 PGDYSATLTISGDDSREGQS
-481 VKGKN
+481 GK
-486 SNNPGYE
+486 
-493 NEETSATMQVSGKVL
+493 TSATMQVSGKVL

-565 YTYTLTAVYAP
+565 YTYTLTAVYAT

-586 TATSGVITAES
+586 TATVGVITYES
-597 ASATGLQTGTQ
+597 ASSTGLQTGTQ
-608 HPTYNTFP
+608 HPTFNTFP

-632 KAAFDSLYI
+632 KAACDLLYI

-649 EATVTVDG
+649 GATVTVDG
-657 KKYPVITGPSAQKEI
+657 KKYPEITGPSAQKKN
-672 NAKTPCYIYKR
+672 NAKTPCYIYQK
-683 DGDNYCHSGTIENMN
+683 DGDNYRYLDSIENMN

-703 SQFNIPAKG
+703 SRFNISANG

-738 SYSKSNIDIYLDNL
+738 SCSKSNIDIYLDNL

-764 YYRDS
+764 YYS
-769 KGNRDPY
+769 KDPY
-776 NADTTK
+776 NADTTTIGISDFGWDLK
-782 IDAGAFILG
+782 
-791 GLNYFVQG
+791 YYVQG
-799 SGGALVFHNQNKEF
+799 SGGALVFHNKNKDKEF
-813 YPKVHLS
+813 NPKVHLS

-835 TQGNI
+835 TYSDK

-853 LATDNKSKTILSID
+853 LATDNDSKTILSID

-901 QQNIINFNGGRI
+901 QQNTINFNGGRI

-938 TMLGLTATMYGV
+938 TVGPISATMYGL

-969 PLLESDIAVAYRS
+969 PLLESDIAAAYRS

-993 KTVKINGGTFNSMVW
+993 TTVKINGGTFNSMVW
-1008 ACDSAASLGGSPTN
+1008 ACDAAASLGGSPTN
-1022 MHGDTLARVGFK
+1022 MHGDPLTRVGFK

-1088 IPSDEVVQDMGI
+1088 IPSDKVVQDVGLI
-1100 TPWVLCIPE
+1100 PWVLCIPE
-1109 LKAGSS
+1109 LKAGST
-1115 GKDMIMGGDK
+1115 GKEMIMGGDK
-1125 NVTST
+1125 DVTST

-1139 YGSFDDYVVDA
+1139 YGSFDDYMVNA
-1150 LYDDKDKYV
+1150 LSGYV

-1167 TMTDKNKKHQEILNT
+1167 KMTDQRKKHQEILNT

-1223 LAKKETVNEARKNQ
+1223 LATKETVDAARKNQ

-1275 TSKYRP
+1275 NDNYRP
-1281 QIIELAHATE
+1281 QIIELTHATE

-1378 GTNYVSEVT
+1378 GTNYASEVT

-1398 RGNATFADMTVPQKS
+1398 RGNATFADMTVSKS
-1413 NAYYLTTSTSGNTEN
+1413 NAYYLTTSTSGNTEQ

-1446 FLLANIPVSSAP
+1446 FLLANIPASSAP

-1472 QETETTGSVPTIAG
+1472 QETETTTGVPTIAG

-1501 IPVVPQQVGIY
+1501 IPVVAQQVGIY